1 LSRKE
6 RKARVR
12 TSMWEADE
20 SGCAGIDDPFP
31 FCLVGEE
38 FRCVF
43 GVRYKEDKT
52 ESVWRGS
59 STYSCCQQLQRGVE
73 PQHAHPFDIW
83 ENLVPEEA
91 PELNYPTY

>member
-1 LSRKE
+1 
-6 RKARVR
+6 
-12 TSMWEADE
+12 MWEVDE
-20 SGCAGIDDPFP
+20 SGYAGIDDPFP

-59 STYSCCQQLQRGVE
+59 STYSYYQRLERGVE
-73 PQHAHPFDIW
+73 RVDAHPFNIW

-91 PELNYPTY
+91 P

>member
-1 LSRKE
+1 MWLSDDKPSCLSTVRRAFSSGAIGRIILSRKE

-12 TSMWEADE
+12 TSMWEDDG
-20 SGCAGIDDPFP
+20 SGYAGMDDPFP

-59 STYSCCQQLQRGVE
+59 STYSRCQQL
-73 PQHAHPFDIW
+73 
-83 ENLVPEEA
+83 
-91 PELNYPTY
+91 